1 MLRPYFYVSMLSQE
15 AGRGENGK
23 PATAGKIFGIPSND
37 CLSII
42 ILRLSQKYGVAE
54 RHLLGDV
61 GCCFLHES
69 APPSLAIFTL

>member
-23 PATAGKIFGIPSND
+23 PATAGKILGIPSND

-42 ILRLSQKYGVAE
+42 ILRL
-54 RHLLGDV
+54 
-61 GCCFLHES
+61 
-69 APPSLAIFTL
+69 